1 MAVKQQQ
8 RRRGRPPATRSER
21 DDTRRSLLDA
31 AAKLIAER
39 GYRGTT
45 VNDVVAR
52 AGLSKGTFYWHFKSK
67 HDLLLA
73 VLEERFDRPVREL
86 AELLKSAPAHED
98 MAPEASRRFLEFV
111 GQGPETV
118 VLEHEY
124 RSLAVRDPRV
134 RARYRKRQA
143 ALRDALA
150 AGLDAR
156 ARHLGAP
163 PFATPSRD
171 VASAYLALASGLAVE
186 RLIDPAAVPDN
197 LLGETVALVY
207 EGLVARASRAS

>member
-8 RRRGRPPATRSER
+8 RTRGRPPASSSER

-52 AGLSKGTFYWHFKSK
+52 AALSKGTFYWHFKSK

-73 VLEERFDRPVREL
+73 VLEDRFDRPVREL
-86 AELLKSAPAHED
+86 AQLLASASSQED
-98 MAPEASRRFLEFV
+98 MAPEASRRFLELV
-111 GQGPETV
+111 GPKRETV

-156 ARHLGAP
+156 ARQLGAP
-163 PFATPSRD
+163 PFATPTRD
-171 VASAYLALASGLAVE
+171 IATAYLALGSGLAVE
-186 RLIDPAAVPDN
+186 RLIDPASVPDD

-207 EGLVARASRAS
+207 QGLVARATRAS